1 MVMTLCADRER
12 FASAIEHRDTRASRN
27 ARPDA
32 SHDQIGGP
40 MLLFCAPPCNRSLI
54 AKLQYGIADLVMT
67 RIGMC
72 VSARSGITVLDSA
85 GKPLSIRAEDHDH
98 FKKY

>member
-1 MVMTLCADRER
+1 MTLCPDRER

-40 MLLFCAPPCNRSLI
+40 MLQFRNARAVTGWRAKQQLIVFTASQRGTCALFSAES
-54 AKLQYGIADLVMT
+54 T
-67 RIGMC
+67 IGW
-72 VSARSGITVLDSA
+72 
-85 GKPLSIRAEDHDH
+85 
-98 FKKY
+98 